1 MPIQTDLS
9 VSPYFDN
16 FDSTKNYQQVLF
28 KPGVALQVRELNT
41 LQTTF
46 QNQIEKFGD
55 NIFSKGTI
63 VSGCNFTY
71 LSNYPYVKV
80 VNVQNDGQ
88 PAAVGAYVGLYATSA
103 TSNLKAYIL
112 SSNSGFVSQAPDLNT
127 LFVRYINSGNTGA
140 ETAFSPSDS
149 LTLTDAN
156 NSIFQVN
163 VPTGGTGL
171 GLANTDSVVFMSAL
185 TISGNSAVFTAGNT
199 VNDPVSGA
207 RAVITEVNATAI
219 ANTLLVKVRPFAND
233 MANSSLTTSNNWTF
247 YSGNSVTINLANGTL
262 TATATIASIIGSGA
276 TGVPVTDAVGK
287 IITVITS
294 ASGNGY
300 FIAPYT
306 TVKTANNSATITS
319 IIADPISALTAQ
331 NFKAQITVAN
341 NAQSVSANASILDY
355 NTPPTGMGYA
365 FSVSAGTIYQ
375 KGYFL
380 DVLPQTVVVRKYANT
395 PDAVSVGFDTS
406 EAIINSNIDQSLL
419 DNATGTFN
427 TQAPGADRLK
437 LTPNLVVLNT
447 AAVAAN
453 TLFFPITSFATGSP
467 YLQNQQTQYSV
478 IGDMIATR
486 TAETDGDF
494 VLDPFDAQFKA
505 AAANN
510 TANGAFAQANV
521 FTLIVDP
528 GQAYISGY
536 RVKTYA
542 NFYANVRQ
550 GTDVSSSNVTI
561 NTSYGNYINV
571 KEIGGVFNFTT
582 GDYVTL
588 YDTAKTYYSNTT
600 NYPTGNTLPS
610 GNSIGTARIRSLVP
624 VPNSGTP
631 GSPTYTSKLY
641 MFDVNM
647 TAGFNFADTKSVYY
661 SNTVTAIADVILS
674 NTATLTNVA
683 VVQNAATSTLLF
695 AGGAI
700 STKNTANH
708 SFTAGGVFSTNNGIV
723 ITTGTGVITL
733 TTSGSNTFPYTAN
746 ATLTDADL
754 AKLTLTFQSSN
765 VQSNAAVITTTTQAY
780 TNAGTMSTN
789 TTITGLTS
797 TTTILSGMSVS
808 ANVTGIVSGTTVS
821 SIVNSTAVGISTAAT
836 ATASAL
842 FTFSSNIVLANTT
855 ASLIPGQYL
864 KITAAAA
871 GDTIRRITNI
881 INSTSFQVDATI
893 AAANATQGAFLF
905 YPQNALVTLASGS
918 ASLNSNGAVL
928 TISLGAAINSAAT
941 ANATIITPVIA
952 TNKTVT
958 NKTARRDTT
967 VALCLSNNAANTV
980 GPWSLGHPDI
990 FRLKK
995 VYKAVNTSILANST
1009 VVATANVANTDTL
1022 PTTWSDITNEFY
1034 VDNRQNPDFY
1044 DTGSLYQHNDS
1055 DLVLSTGDA
1064 LLVQFD
1070 HFTGTGGALFTKS
1083 SYPVDDAQPYAVVT
1097 AGSSNT
1103 VNTLEIPE
1111 MFDPR
1116 GNYYDLIDTVDFRPS
1131 VANTAVQTAGNTA
1144 LSTINPTPLSATTKF
1159 GSLSSYQFPI
1169 DGEHYSSSLNYYM
1182 GRADRIV
1189 IDKTAVIKV
1198 IQGTP
1203 ATTGMVAPATPD
1215 NNLSLNVL
1223 VIPPYPSIPLQK
1235 DLNYTLITDTKMA
1248 SVQRMTT
1255 NRLTSHIIATP
1266 TNANTNISVVQPSGY
1281 TMAQIATLENRIASL
1296 EYGAQL
1302 SQLERSVS
1310 NLGIPSS
1317 INGAINRFKY
1327 GFFSDAFTSN
1337 AYSDITNP
1345 EYSASW
1351 VNNEI
1356 VPPKKNMNI
1365 EFSFNTANT
1374 TTANAVSGKSA
1385 LLPYNESS
1393 LISQGIATT
1402 GFKTTPPIAEII
1414 VQRPT
1419 SNTGG
1424 TVVIAN
1430 PIAGTLI
1437 SANCVGVDYYGYYAD
1452 GNGGTT
1458 PTVIEYNSSV
1468 CGWMP
1473 PPTNYVGTLTSEPSS
1488 FTLITASNGYLM
1500 NDLPSANEIVNFIP
1514 V

>member
-9 VSPYFDN
+9 VAPYFDN

-88 PAAVGAYVGLYATSA
+88 PADVGAYVGLYATAA

-140 ETAFSPSDS
+140 VTAFSPSDS

-247 YSGNSVTINLANGTL
+247 NSGNSVTINYGNGTL
-262 TATATIASIIGSGA
+262 ITTATIASVIGSGA

-294 ASGNGY
+294 SSGNGY

-437 LTPNLVVLNT
+437 LTPNLVVVNT
-447 AAVAAN
+447 AAAAGN
-453 TLFFPITSFATGSP
+453 TLFFPITSFTAGSP
-467 YLQNQQTQYSV
+467 YLQNQQTQYNI

-494 VLDPFDAQFKA
+494 VLDPFDVQFKA

-588 YDTAKTYYSNTT
+588 YDTAKNYYSNTT

-708 SFTAGGVFSTNNGIV
+708 SFTAGGVFSTNNGIS
-723 ITTGTGVITL
+723 INDGTGVITL

-754 AKLTLTFQSSN
+754 AKLTLTFHSSN
-765 VQSNAAVITTTTQAY
+765 VQSNAAVITTTTYAS
-780 TNAGTMSTN
+780 N
-789 TTITGLTS
+789 
-797 TTTILSGMSVS
+797 
-808 ANVTGIVSGTTVS
+808 NV
-821 SIVNSTAVGISTAAT
+821 VG
-836 ATASAL
+836 
-842 FTFSSNIVLANTT
+842 ANTT
-855 ASLIPGQYL
+855 AALIPGQYL
-864 KITAAAA
+864 KITTTAA

-881 INSTSFQVDATI
+881 INSTAFQVDANI
-893 AAANATQGAFLF
+893 AVANATQAAFLF

-928 TISLGAAINSAAT
+928 TISLGAAINSVAT

-958 NKTARRDTT
+958 NKTARRNTT

-995 VYKAVNTSILANST
+995 VYKASNSSIILSGAM
-1009 VVATANVANTDTL
+1009 VTANVANTDTL
-1022 PTTWSDITNEFY
+1022 PTTWTDVTNDFY
-1034 VDNRQNPDFY
+1034 VDHRQNPDFY
-1044 DTGSLYQHNDS
+1044 DTGFLYQHNDS

-1144 LSTINPTPLSATTKF
+1144 LSTINPTPLSATAKF

-1402 GFKTTPPIAEII
+1402 GFKPTPPVAEII

-1437 SANCVGVDYYGYYAD
+1437 SANCVGADYYGYYAD

>member
-140 ETAFSPSDS
+140 VTAFSPSDS

-355 NTPPTGMGYA
+355 NSSPTGMGFA

-437 LTPNLVVLNT
+437 LTPNLVVVNT
-447 AAVAAN
+447 AAAAGN
-453 TLFFPITSFATGSP
+453 TLFFPITSFTTGSP

-494 VLDPFDAQFKA
+494 VLDPFDVQFKA

-708 SFTAGGVFSTNNGIV
+708 SFTAGGVFSTNNGIS
-723 ITTGTGVITL
+723 INDGTGVITL

-746 ATLTDADL
+746 ATLTDTDL
-754 AKLTLTFQSSN
+754 AKLTLTFHSSN
-765 VQSNAAVITTTTQAY
+765 VQSNAAVITTTTYAS
-780 TNAGTMSTN
+780 NN
-789 TTITGLTS
+789 
-797 TTTILSGMSVS
+797 
-808 ANVTGIVSGTTVS
+808 IVS
-821 SIVNSTAVGISTAAT
+821 
-836 ATASAL
+836 
-842 FTFSSNIVLANTT
+842 ANTT
-855 ASLIPGQYL
+855 AALIPGQYI
-864 KITAAAA
+864 KITTTAA

-881 INSTSFQVDATI
+881 INSTAFQVDATI
-893 AAANATQGAFLF
+893 AVANATQSAFLF

-967 VALCLSNNAANTV
+967 VALCLSNNAGNTV

-1144 LSTINPTPLSATTKF
+1144 LSTINPTPLSATAKF

-1374 TTANAVSGKSA
+1374 ITANAVSGKSA

-1402 GFKTTPPIAEII
+1402 GFKPTPPIAEI
-1414 VQRPT
+1414 VVGRPT
-1419 SNTGG
+1419 SNNGG

-1430 PIAGTLI
+1430 PTAGTLI

>member
-9 VSPYFDN
+9 VAPYFDN

-88 PAAVGAYVGLYATSA
+88 PADVGAYVGLYATSA

-185 TISGNSAVFTAGNT
+185 TISGNSAAFTAGNT
-199 VNDPVSGA
+199 VNDPVTGA

-233 MANSSLTTSNNWTF
+233 MANSTITTSNNWTF

-355 NTPPTGMGYA
+355 NSLPTGMGYA

-437 LTPNLVVLNT
+437 LTPNLVVINST
-447 AAVAAN
+447 ASAGN
-453 TLFFPITSFATGSP
+453 TLFFPITSFTAGSP

-494 VLDPFDAQFKA
+494 VLDPFDVQFKA

-588 YDTAKTYYSNTT
+588 YDTAKNYYSNTT
-600 NYPTGNTLPS
+600 NYPTGNTLPV
-610 GNSIGTARIRSLVP
+610 GTSIGTARIRSLVP

-647 TAGFNFADTKSVYY
+647 TAGYNFADTKSVYY

-723 ITTGTGVITL
+723 ITPGTGVITL

-754 AKLTLTFQSSN
+754 AKLTLTFHSSN
-765 VQSNAAVITTTTQAY
+765 VQSNAAIITTTT
-780 TNAGTMSTN
+780 
-789 TTITGLTS
+789 
-797 TTTILSGMSVS
+797 
-808 ANVTGIVSGTTVS
+808 
-821 SIVNSTAVGISTAAT
+821 TAA
-836 ATASAL
+836 
-842 FTFSSNIVLANTT
+842 SNVVTANTT

-864 KITAAAA
+864 KITTAAA

-881 INSTSFQVDATI
+881 INSTAFQVDATI
-893 AAANATQGAFLF
+893 AVANATQSAFLF

-958 NKTARRDTT
+958 NKTARRNTT
-967 VALCLSNNAANTV
+967 VALCLSNNAGNTV

-1009 VVATANVANTDTL
+1009 VVATANVANTDTV
-1022 PTTWSDITNEFY
+1022 PTTWTDVTNEFY

-1055 DLVLSTGDA
+1055 DLVLSTGEA

-1144 LSTINPTPLSATTKF
+1144 LSTINPTPLSATAKF

-1374 TTANAVSGKSA
+1374 ITANAVSGKSA

-1402 GFKTTPPIAEII
+1402 GFKPTPPIAEI
-1414 VQRPT
+1414 VVGRPT
-1419 SNTGG
+1419 SNNGG

-1430 PIAGTLI
+1430 PTAGTLI

>member
-140 ETAFSPSDS
+140 VTAFSPSDS

-355 NTPPTGMGYA
+355 NSSPTGMGYA

-453 TLFFPITSFATGSP
+453 TLFFPITSFTAGSP

-494 VLDPFDAQFKA
+494 VLDPFDVQFKA

-708 SFTAGGVFSTNNGIV
+708 SFTAGGVFSTNNGIS
-723 ITTGTGVITL
+723 INDGTGVITL

-746 ATLTDADL
+746 ATLTDTDL
-754 AKLTLTFQSSN
+754 AKLTLTFHSSN
-765 VQSNAAVITTTTQAY
+765 VQSNAAVITTTTYAS
-780 TNAGTMSTN
+780 NN
-789 TTITGLTS
+789 
-797 TTTILSGMSVS
+797 
-808 ANVTGIVSGTTVS
+808 IVS
-821 SIVNSTAVGISTAAT
+821 
-836 ATASAL
+836 
-842 FTFSSNIVLANTT
+842 ANTT
-855 ASLIPGQYL
+855 AALIPGQYI
-864 KITAAAA
+864 KITTTAA

-881 INSTSFQVDATI
+881 INSTAFQVDATI
-893 AAANATQGAFLF
+893 AVANATQSAFLF

-967 VALCLSNNAANTV
+967 VALCLSNNAGNTV

-1055 DLVLSTGDA
+1055 DLVLSTGEA

-1144 LSTINPTPLSATTKF
+1144 LSTINPTPLSATAKF

-1374 TTANAVSGKSA
+1374 ITANAVSGKSA

-1393 LISQGIATT
+1393 LISQGIACY
-1402 GFKTTPPIAEII
+1402 GFKPTPPIAEIV
-1414 VQRPT
+1414 VQQPN

-1430 PIAGTLI
+1430 PTAGTLI

>member
-140 ETAFSPSDS
+140 VTAFSPSDS

-355 NTPPTGMGYA
+355 NSSPTGMGFA

-453 TLFFPITSFATGSP
+453 TLFFPITSFTAGSP

-494 VLDPFDAQFKA
+494 VLDPFDVQFKA

-723 ITTGTGVITL
+723 ITPGTGVITL

-754 AKLTLTFQSSN
+754 AKLTLTFHSSN
-765 VQSNAAVITTTTQAY
+765 VQSNAAVITTTTYAS
-780 TNAGTMSTN
+780 NN
-789 TTITGLTS
+789 
-797 TTTILSGMSVS
+797 
-808 ANVTGIVSGTTVS
+808 IVS
-821 SIVNSTAVGISTAAT
+821 
-836 ATASAL
+836 
-842 FTFSSNIVLANTT
+842 ANTT
-855 ASLIPGQYL
+855 AALIPGQYI
-864 KITAAAA
+864 KITTTAA

-881 INSTSFQVDATI
+881 INSTAFQVDATI
-893 AAANATQGAFLF
+893 AVANATQSAFLF

-928 TISLGAAINSAAT
+928 TISLGAAINSVAT

-967 VALCLSNNAANTV
+967 VALCLSNNAGNTV

-1055 DLVLSTGDA
+1055 DLVLSTGEA

-1144 LSTINPTPLSATTKF
+1144 LSTINPTPLSATAKF

-1374 TTANAVSGKSA
+1374 ITANAVSGKSA

-1402 GFKTTPPIAEII
+1402 GFKPTPPIAEIV
-1414 VQRPT
+1414 VQTPT

-1430 PIAGTLI
+1430 PTAGTLI

>member
-55 NIFSKGTI
+55 NIFSRGTI
-63 VSGCNFTY
+63 VSGCNFKY
-71 LSNYPYVKV
+71 LPNYPYVKV

-88 PAAVGAYVGLYATSA
+88 PADVGAYVGLYATSA

-185 TISGNSAVFTAGNT
+185 TISGNSAAFTAGNT
-199 VNDPVSGA
+199 VNDPVTGA

-233 MANSSLTTSNNWTF
+233 MTNSTITTSNNWTF
-247 YSGNSVTINLANGTL
+247 YSGNSVTIRTAANTL
-262 TATATIASIIGSGA
+262 TATATIASVIGSGA
-276 TGVPVTDAVGK
+276 AGVPVTDAVGK

-331 NFKAQITVAN
+331 NFKAQITVAS

-355 NTPPTGMGYA
+355 NSPPTGMGYA

-395 PDAVSVGFDTS
+395 PDALSVGFDTS

-437 LTPNLVVLNT
+437 LTPNLVVINST
-447 AAVAAN
+447 ASAGN
-453 TLFFPITSFATGSP
+453 TLFFPITSFTAGSP
-467 YLQNQQTQYSV
+467 YLQNQQTQYNI
-478 IGDMIATR
+478 IGDMIAMR
-486 TAETDGDF
+486 AAETNGDF
-494 VLDPFDAQFKA
+494 VLDPFDVQFKA
-505 AAANN
+505 VTANN
-510 TANGAFAQANV
+510 TANNGASAQANV

-528 GQAYISGY
+528 GEAYISGY

-550 GTDVSSSNVTI
+550 GTDVSNSDVTI

-588 YDTAKTYYSNTT
+588 YDTAKNYYSNTT

-723 ITTGTGVITL
+723 ITPGTGVITL

-754 AKLTLTFQSSN
+754 AKLTLTFHSSN
-765 VQSNAAVITTTTQAY
+765 VQSNAAVITTTT
-780 TNAGTMSTN
+780 
-789 TTITGLTS
+789 
-797 TTTILSGMSVS
+797 
-808 ANVTGIVSGTTVS
+808 
-821 SIVNSTAVGISTAAT
+821 TAA
-836 ATASAL
+836 
-842 FTFSSNIVLANTT
+842 SNVVTANTT

-871 GDTIRRITNI
+871 GDTISRITNI
-881 INSTSFQVDATI
+881 INSTAFQVDAAI
-893 AAANATQGAFLF
+893 ATANAAKSAFLF
-905 YPQNALVTLASGS
+905 YPQNALITLPSGS
-918 ASLNSNGAVL
+918 ANLNSNGAVL
-928 TISLGAAINSAAT
+928 TISLGAAINSVAT

-958 NKTARRDTT
+958 NKTPRRDTT
-967 VALCLSNNAANTV
+967 VALCLSNNAGNTV

-995 VYKAVNTSILANST
+995 VYKASNSSIILSGAM
-1009 VVATANVANTDTL
+1009 VTANVANTDTV
-1022 PTTWSDITNEFY
+1022 PTTWTDVTNDFY
-1034 VDNRQNPDFY
+1034 VDHRQNADFY
-1044 DTGSLYQHNDS
+1044 DTGFLYQHNDS
-1055 DLVLSTGDA
+1055 DLVLSTGEA

-1083 SYPVDDAQPYAVVT
+1083 SYPVDDTQPYAVVT
-1097 AGSSNT
+1097 AGSSSS

-1144 LSTINPTPLSATTKF
+1144 LSTINPTALSATAKF
-1159 GSLSSYQFPI
+1159 GTLSSYQFPI
-1169 DGEHYSSSLNYYM
+1169 DGEHYSSRINYYL
-1182 GRADRIV
+1182 GRADRVI
-1189 IDKTAVIKV
+1189 IDKTATIKN
-1198 IQGTP
+1198 IEGTP

-1215 NNLSLNVL
+1215 NNLSLNII

-1248 SVQRMTT
+1248 SVQRLTT
-1255 NRLTSHIIATP
+1255 NRLTSHIIAKP
-1266 TNANTNISVVQPSGY
+1266 INVNTSVAVVQPSGY

-1296 EYGAQL
+1296 EYGASL

-1337 AYSDITNP
+1337 VHSDVTNP

-1365 EFSFNTANT
+1365 EFSFNNANT
-1374 TTANAVSGKSA
+1374 TTAAAVSGKSI

-1393 LISQGIATT
+1393 LISQSIATT
-1402 GFKTTPPIAEII
+1402 GFPPTPII
-1414 VQRPT
+1414 VVE
-1419 SNTGG
+1419 TG
-1424 TVVIAN
+1424 TNI
-1430 PIAGTLI
+1430 PLGTLI
-1437 SANCVGVDYYGYYAD
+1437 SANCVGLDKYGTYAD

-1458 PTVIEYNSSV
+1458 SAVIEYNSSG
-1468 CGWMP
+1468 CGFSE

-1488 FTLITASNGYLM
+1488 FTLISASNGYLM

>member
-140 ETAFSPSDS
+140 VTAFSPSDS

-355 NTPPTGMGYA
+355 NSSPTGMGYA

-437 LTPNLVVLNT
+437 LTPNLVVVNT
-447 AAVAAN
+447 AAAAGN
-453 TLFFPITSFATGSP
+453 TLFFPITSFTTGSP

-494 VLDPFDAQFKA
+494 VLDPFDVQFKA

-708 SFTAGGVFSTNNGIV
+708 SFTAGGVFSTNNGIS
-723 ITTGTGVITL
+723 INDGTGVITL

-746 ATLTDADL
+746 ATLTDTDL
-754 AKLTLTFQSSN
+754 AKLTLTFHSSN
-765 VQSNAAVITTTTQAY
+765 VQSNAAVITTTTYAS
-780 TNAGTMSTN
+780 NN
-789 TTITGLTS
+789 
-797 TTTILSGMSVS
+797 
-808 ANVTGIVSGTTVS
+808 IVS
-821 SIVNSTAVGISTAAT
+821 
-836 ATASAL
+836 
-842 FTFSSNIVLANTT
+842 ANTT
-855 ASLIPGQYL
+855 AALIPGQYI
-864 KITAAAA
+864 KITTTAA

-881 INSTSFQVDATI
+881 INSTAFQVDATI
-893 AAANATQGAFLF
+893 AVANATQSAFLF

-967 VALCLSNNAANTV
+967 VALCLSNNAGNTV

-1144 LSTINPTPLSATTKF
+1144 LSTINPTPLSATAKF

-1374 TTANAVSGKSA
+1374 ITANAVSGKSA

-1402 GFKTTPPIAEII
+1402 GFKPTPPIAEIV

-1430 PIAGTLI
+1430 PTAGTLI

>member
-1 MPIQTDLS
+1 
-9 VSPYFDN
+9 
-16 FDSTKNYQQVLF
+16 
-28 KPGVALQVRELNT
+28 
-41 LQTTF
+41 
-46 QNQIEKFGD
+46 
-55 NIFSKGTI
+55 
-63 VSGCNFTY
+63 
-71 LSNYPYVKV
+71 
-80 VNVQNDGQ
+80 
-88 PAAVGAYVGLYATSA
+88 
-103 TSNLKAYIL
+103 
-112 SSNSGFVSQAPDLNT
+112 
-127 LFVRYINSGNTGA
+127 
-140 ETAFSPSDS
+140 
-149 LTLTDAN
+149 
-156 NSIFQVN
+156 
-163 VPTGGTGL
+163 
-171 GLANTDSVVFMSAL
+171 MSAL
-185 TISGNSAVFTAGNT
+185 TISGNSAAFTAGNT
-199 VNDPVSGA
+199 VNDPVTGA

-233 MANSSLTTSNNWTF
+233 MANSTITTSNNWTF

-355 NTPPTGMGYA
+355 NSSPTGMGYA

-453 TLFFPITSFATGSP
+453 TLFFPITSFTAGSP

-494 VLDPFDAQFKA
+494 VLDPFDVQFKA

-588 YDTAKTYYSNTT
+588 YDTAKNYYSNTT
-600 NYPTGNTLPS
+600 NYPTGNTLPV
-610 GNSIGTARIRSLVP
+610 GTSIGTARIRSLVP

-647 TAGFNFADTKSVYY
+647 TAGYNFADTKSVYY

-723 ITTGTGVITL
+723 ITPGTGVITL

-754 AKLTLTFQSSN
+754 AKLTLTFPSSN
-765 VQSNAAVITTTTQAY
+765 VQSNAAIITTTTYAS
-780 TNAGTMSTN
+780 NN
-789 TTITGLTS
+789 
-797 TTTILSGMSVS
+797 
-808 ANVTGIVSGTTVS
+808 IVS
-821 SIVNSTAVGISTAAT
+821 
-836 ATASAL
+836 
-842 FTFSSNIVLANTT
+842 ANTT
-855 ASLIPGQYL
+855 AALIPGQYI
-864 KITAAAA
+864 KITTTAA

-881 INSTSFQVDATI
+881 INSTAFQVDATI
-893 AAANATQGAFLF
+893 AVANATQSAFLF

-958 NKTARRDTT
+958 NKTARRNTT
-967 VALCLSNNAANTV
+967 VALCLSNNAGNTV

-1009 VVATANVANTDTL
+1009 VVATANVANTDTV
-1022 PTTWSDITNEFY
+1022 PTTWTDVTNEFY

-1055 DLVLSTGDA
+1055 DLVLSTGEA

-1144 LSTINPTPLSATTKF
+1144 LSTINPTPLSATAKF

-1374 TTANAVSGKSA
+1374 ITANAVSGKSA

-1402 GFKTTPPIAEII
+1402 GFKPTPPIAEI
-1414 VQRPT
+1414 VVGRPT
-1419 SNTGG
+1419 SNNGG

-1430 PIAGTLI
+1430 PTAGTLI

>member
-1 MPIQTDLS
+1 MARQLLLIT
-9 VSPYFDN
+9 V
-16 FDSTKNYQQVLF
+16 
-28 KPGVALQVRELNT
+28 
-41 LQTTF
+41 
-46 QNQIEKFGD
+46 
-55 NIFSKGTI
+55 
-63 VSGCNFTY
+63 
-71 LSNYPYVKV
+71 
-80 VNVQNDGQ
+80 
-88 PAAVGAYVGLYATSA
+88 
-103 TSNLKAYIL
+103 
-112 SSNSGFVSQAPDLNT
+112 
-127 LFVRYINSGNTGA
+127 FVRYINSGNDNA
-140 ETAFSPSDS
+140 RTAFANGEV
-149 LTLTDAN
+149 LTLTDKL
-156 NSIFQVN
+156 NSIFKVN
-163 VPTGGTGL
+163 VPVGGVAAGIS
-171 GLANTDSVVFMSAL
+171 NTDSLVFSSAL
-185 TISGNSAVFTAGNT
+185 SITGNT
-199 VNDPVSGA
+199 VAFTSSNNIVDPATGA
-207 RAVITEVNATAI
+207 RAVIVEVNSTAI
-219 ANTLLVKVRPFAND
+219 ANTLVVKVRPFAND
-233 MANSSLTTSNNWTF
+233 MSNASLTTSNNWTF

-355 NTPPTGMGYA
+355 NSSPTGMGYA

-453 TLFFPITSFATGSP
+453 TLFFPITSFTAGSP

-494 VLDPFDAQFKA
+494 VLDPFDVQFKA

-588 YDTAKTYYSNTT
+588 YDTAKNYYSNTT
-600 NYPTGNTLPS
+600 NYPTGNTLPV
-610 GNSIGTARIRSLVP
+610 GTSIGTARIRSLVP

-647 TAGFNFADTKSVYY
+647 TAGYNFADTKSVYY

-723 ITTGTGVITL
+723 ITPGTGVITL

-754 AKLTLTFQSSN
+754 AKLTLTFHSSN
-765 VQSNAAVITTTTQAY
+765 VQSNAAIITTTTYAS
-780 TNAGTMSTN
+780 NN
-789 TTITGLTS
+789 
-797 TTTILSGMSVS
+797 
-808 ANVTGIVSGTTVS
+808 IVS
-821 SIVNSTAVGISTAAT
+821 
-836 ATASAL
+836 
-842 FTFSSNIVLANTT
+842 ANTT
-855 ASLIPGQYL
+855 AALIPGQYI
-864 KITAAAA
+864 KITTTAA

-881 INSTSFQVDATI
+881 INSTAFQVDATI
-893 AAANATQGAFLF
+893 AVANATQSAFLF

-958 NKTARRDTT
+958 NKTARRNTT
-967 VALCLSNNAANTV
+967 VALCLSNNAGNTV

-1009 VVATANVANTDTL
+1009 VVATANVANTDTV
-1022 PTTWSDITNEFY
+1022 PTTWTDVTNEFY

-1055 DLVLSTGDA
+1055 DLVLSTGEA

-1144 LSTINPTPLSATTKF
+1144 LSTINPTPLSATAKF

-1374 TTANAVSGKSA
+1374 ITANAVSGKSA

-1402 GFKTTPPIAEII
+1402 GFKPTPPIAEI
-1414 VQRPT
+1414 VVGRPT
-1419 SNTGG
+1419 SNNGG

-1430 PIAGTLI
+1430 PTAGTLI

>member
-88 PAAVGAYVGLYATSA
+88 PADVGAYVGLYATSA

-140 ETAFSPSDS
+140 VTAFSPSDS

-185 TISGNSAVFTAGNT
+185 TISGNSAAFTAGNT
-199 VNDPVSGA
+199 VNDPVTGA

-233 MANSSLTTSNNWTF
+233 MANSTITTSNNWTF

-355 NTPPTGMGYA
+355 NSSPTGMGYA

-453 TLFFPITSFATGSP
+453 TLFFPITSFTAGSP

-494 VLDPFDAQFKA
+494 VLDPFDVQFKA

-588 YDTAKTYYSNTT
+588 YDTAKNYYSNTT
-600 NYPTGNTLPS
+600 NYPTGNTLPV
-610 GNSIGTARIRSLVP
+610 GTSIGTARIRSLVP

-647 TAGFNFADTKSVYY
+647 TAGYNFADTKSVYY

-723 ITTGTGVITL
+723 ITPGTGVITL

-754 AKLTLTFQSSN
+754 AKLTLTFHSSN
-765 VQSNAAVITTTTQAY
+765 VQSNAAIITTTTYAS
-780 TNAGTMSTN
+780 NN
-789 TTITGLTS
+789 
-797 TTTILSGMSVS
+797 
-808 ANVTGIVSGTTVS
+808 IVS
-821 SIVNSTAVGISTAAT
+821 
-836 ATASAL
+836 
-842 FTFSSNIVLANTT
+842 ANTT
-855 ASLIPGQYL
+855 AALIPGQYI
-864 KITAAAA
+864 KITTTAA

-881 INSTSFQVDATI
+881 INSTAFQVDATI
-893 AAANATQGAFLF
+893 AVANATQSAFLF

-967 VALCLSNNAANTV
+967 VALCLSNNAGNTV

-995 VYKAVNTSILANST
+995 VYKASNSSIILSGAM
-1009 VVATANVANTDTL
+1009 VTANVANTDTV
-1022 PTTWSDITNEFY
+1022 PTTWTDVTNDFY
-1034 VDNRQNPDFY
+1034 VDHRQNPDFY

-1083 SYPVDDAQPYAVVT
+1083 SYPVDDTQPYAVVT
-1097 AGSSNT
+1097 AGSSSS

-1144 LSTINPTPLSATTKF
+1144 LSTINPTPLSATAKF

-1402 GFKTTPPIAEII
+1402 GFKPTPPIAEIV
-1414 VQRPT
+1414 VQTPT

-1430 PIAGTLI
+1430 PTAGTLI